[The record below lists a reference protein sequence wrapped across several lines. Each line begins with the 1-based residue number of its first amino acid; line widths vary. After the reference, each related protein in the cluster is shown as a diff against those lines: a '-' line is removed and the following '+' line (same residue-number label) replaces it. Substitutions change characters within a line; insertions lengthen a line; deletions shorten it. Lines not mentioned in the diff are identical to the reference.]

1 MPRSLQ
7 QSLPCSLETGSCT
20 EPGPQHFS
28 TASQQNPA
36 ALLSPLPQNSHVQM
50 GSEVPNSGSTREVS
64 DLTQPAVSKPDN
76 SSHIIKDCP
85 KIILKIEK
93 AN

>member
-1 MPRSLQ
+1 
-7 QSLPCSLETGSCT
+7 
-20 EPGPQHFS
+20 
-28 TASQQNPA
+28 
-36 ALLSPLPQNSHVQM
+36 M